1 MIRVAIVDDF
11 REDAAVLEQYLYQ
24 FGGETGQAYLVTR
37 YTSGPEV
44 LQDRSTAFDLVILDI
59 DMPGLNGMETA
70 RQLRGQG
77 DNVVLM
83 FVTNMS
89 QYALEGYEVEA
100 VDYVLKPVS
109 YQDFTLKLRK
119 AQRYISQ
126 NRDTQIALHTTNGIV
141 LLMVSQVIYVESALH
156 YLVYHTTT
164 SDYRV
169 RGSISDAES
178 TLPHGQFSRCNT
190 SFLVNLKYVK
200 ALERD
205 EVLMNPDNHRLKI
218 SRGRRGTFLDQMGR
232 YLGGVDL

>member
-1 MIRVAIVDDF
+1 MRVAIVDDV
-11 REDAAVLEQYLYQ
+11 RSDAQ
-24 FGGETGQAYLVTR
+24 
-37 YTSGPEV
+37 V
-44 LQDRSTAFDLVILDI
+44 LQDHLRRYQEEGGGMWETVLYPSGTDFLARYQPDFDLVILDI
-59 DMPGLNGMETA
+59 DMPGLNGVDAA
-70 RQLRGQG
+70 RRIRELG

-109 YQDFTLKLRK
+109 YQDFALKLRK

-126 NRDTQIALHTTNGIV
+126 NRDTQIALHTTSGIV

-156 YLVYHTTT
+156 YLIYHTTT

>member
-37 YTSGPEV
+37 YTSGPEF

-119 AQRYISQ
+119 AQRYI
-126 NRDTQIALHTTNGIV
+126 
-141 LLMVSQVIYVESALH
+141 
-156 YLVYHTTT
+156 
-164 SDYRV
+164 
-169 RGSISDAES
+169 
-178 TLPHGQFSRCNT
+178 
-190 SFLVNLKYVK
+190 
-200 ALERD
+200 
-205 EVLMNPDNHRLKI
+205 KI
-218 SRGRRGTFLDQMGR
+218 GRAH
-232 YLGGVDL
+232 V